1 VLSPFPPSDP
11 PTPIPPPLALPRLIK
26 HLPVGTTDAQ
36 LFDLFR
42 PFGPIAA
49 VRNPAS
55 FGPDT
60 GVIEYWNEDD
70 AKRAEEAMHCA
81 NFNGNNIA
89 VQVYQPRRGGH
100 VDFNASAA
108 PFVPSAGLPTY
119 TPSSPGRAPF
129 QSPVSK
135 CAKDMNRKH

>member
-1 VLSPFPPSDP
+1 MLSPFPPSDP
-11 PTPIPPPLALPRLIK
+11 PTPIPPPLALPRLVK
-26 HLPVGTTDAQ
+26 HLPPGTTDAF

-49 VRNPAS
+49 VRNQGS

-81 NFNGNNIA
+81 EVGGNNIA
-89 VQVYQPRRGGH
+89 VQVYQPRRGAH

-108 PFVPSAGLPTY
+108 PFIPSAGAPTY
-119 TPSSPGRAPF
+119 TPSSPGRPQF
-129 QSPVSK
+129 QSHVSK
-135 CAKDMNRKH
+135 FPKNVMKH